1 MKIIL
6 VIINTIIFLFLS
18 GLHVYWAFGGRWA
31 YQGVFPSKLDNSP
44 LGKQPS
50 KFATLI
56 VAVGLGGFAFITLG
70 ATHIFD
76 AWISNRF
83 FIIGLWVIAIIFLLR
98 TIGEFKYV
106 GLTKTVKGTL
116 FARRDQQIYTPLTFG
131 ITLIS
136 ALILW
141 LG

>member
-1 MKIIL
+1 MIYIL
-6 VIINTIIFLFLS
+6 VTINTLIFLFLS

-31 YQGVFPSKLDNSP
+31 FEGVFPSKADNTP

-50 KFATLI
+50 KLATLV
-56 VAVGLGGFAFITLG
+56 VAAGLGAFAFITLG

-76 AWISNRF
+76 SWISSRLFN
-83 FIIGLWVIAIIFLLR
+83 IGLWTISVIFLLR